1 MRGSM
6 FFVQMFD
13 SNFCL
18 SASVNVRYDLHTP
31 LDLYNKILVRYLLCY
46 LYSYLSPLK
55 LSFHATLHP
64 HHFFCIS
71 SNLILQ
77 MMNNG
82 NYNIN
87 NSNDNS
93 TRNPPPPTLEH
104 VMATQGQLFQTMVLM
119 QQTILRMQSTEER
132 TQSRKKKNATQGDA
146 SHTLDE
152 WTKKQL

>member
-1 MRGSM
+1 MLYCYERTDV
-6 FFVQMFD
+6 FLDVQMFD

-31 LDLYNKILVRYLLCY
+31 LGLYNKILVGY

-55 LSFHATLHP
+55 LSFHTTLHP
-64 HHFFCIS
+64 HPFFHIS

-87 NSNDNS
+87 NGDDNN
-93 TRNPPPPTLEH
+93 TRNPLPPTLEH
-104 VMATQGQLFQTMVLM
+104 IMAIQGQLFQTIVLM
-119 QQTILRMQSTEER
+119 QQDHSMDAVHRRKNPVEKEE
-132 TQSRKKKNATQGDA
+132 QCYSG
-146 SHTLDE
+146 
-152 WTKKQL
+152 